1 MKNINTDVLIYIKKL
16 REYINNSDKVKK
28 YFIGENDEEQFYNM
42 VLNVAI
48 VNQYKRNEP
57 NLNEVQFEFIKMTL
71 ESFKDSENFENYI
84 FTYIPKNI
92 KFYFK

>member
-1 MKNINTDVLIYIKKL
+1 MKNINTDVLIYIEKL
-16 REYINNSDKVKK
+16 KEYINNSDKIKK
-28 YFIGENDEEQFYNM
+28 YFIGDNDEEQFYNM

>member
-1 MKNINTDVLIYIKKL
+1 MKNINTDVLIYIEKL
-16 REYINNSDKVKK
+16 REYINNSDQVKK

>member
-1 MKNINTDVLIYIKKL
+1 MKNINTDVLIYIEKL

-28 YFIGENDEEQFYNM
+28 YFIGDNDEEQFYNM

>member
-1 MKNINTDVLIYIKKL
+1 MKNINTDVLIYIEKL